1 MANKRKASERVQ
13 NYPYLFQE
21 LEGELFGEDIIEQ
34 LPPTFQGEPFGE
46 DIIEQLPPTFQGE
59 PFGIG
64 IEEPPL
70 QDSFS
75 TAKKPHRRLKG
86 CKVYNYK
93 GRGKTSREKRNAK
106 LWATLY
112 PTPKKK

>member
-34 LPPTFQGEPFGE
+34 LPPTFQGEPFAV
-46 DIIEQLPPTFQGE
+46 
-59 PFGIG
+59 G
-64 IEEPPL
+64 IEVPPL
-70 QDSFS
+70 QDSLS